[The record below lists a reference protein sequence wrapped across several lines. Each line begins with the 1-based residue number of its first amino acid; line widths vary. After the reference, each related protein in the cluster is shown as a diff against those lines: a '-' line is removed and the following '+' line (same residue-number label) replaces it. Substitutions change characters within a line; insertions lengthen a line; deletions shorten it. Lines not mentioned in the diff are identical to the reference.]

1 MTAPEQAEA
10 PDSKRSPLAA
20 AVMRAV
26 SGFSGDVGVCA
37 IHASSGRR
45 ILFHADRMFPAASTV
60 KLFVLVALY
69 QASAQGKLDLERR
82 MEVTNRD
89 RCKGSGVLAHLDD
102 GLRPTLRDLATLMMM
117 VSDNTAANLLIDVI
131 GVERIRDIIEKAGLE
146 HTRFEGPID
155 FTVFARDQ
163 SAMGSSTPLDMA
175 RFMMRLYKNE
185 LLPAE
190 ETARVINVLRIQ
202 KYIEPMRRMLP
213 VDPYAREL
221 GEPEP
226 VWVASKT
233 GSLDGVR
240 VEVGLVHA
248 DGHKGKRHKSGRAT
262 KSVASRLGPWGNA
275 WALSVMTNRGSERR
289 VSSENEAV
297 RIIAQVS
304 RAVFDAWSV

>member
-1 MTAPEQAEA
+1 MSAPEQAEP
-10 PDSKRSPLAA
+10 PDSKRSPMAA

-26 SGFSGDVGVCA
+26 SGFSGEVGVCA
-37 IHASSGRR
+37 LHASTNRR
-45 ILFHADRMFPAASTV
+45 ILFHADRLFPAASTV

-89 RCKGSGVLAHLDD
+89 RCKGSGVLAHLDE
-102 GLRPTLRDLATLMMM
+102 GIRPTLRDLATLMMM
-117 VSDNTAANLLIDVI
+117 VSDNTAANLLIDVL
-131 GVERIRDIIEKAGLE
+131 GPERIHGIIKKAELK

-155 FTVFARDQ
+155 FTVLARDK
-163 SAMGSSTPLDMA
+163 SAMGSTTPLDMA
-175 RFMMRLYKNE
+175 RFMLRLYKNE

-202 KYIEPMRRMLP
+202 KYIEPMRRLLP

-221 GEPEP
+221 GAPEP

-233 GSLDGVR
+233 GSLEGVR

-248 DGHKGKRHKSGRAT
+248 DGQRTRRQQSGRLT
-262 KSVASRLGPWGNA
+262 KSSGDRRGPWGNA
-275 WALSVMTNRGSERR
+275 WALVVMTNQGPERR
-289 VSSENEAV
+289 VWSENEAV

>member
-1 MTAPEQAEA
+1 MSATGEVEA
-10 PDSKRSPLAA
+10 LDPKRSPMAA

-26 SGFSGDVGVCA
+26 SGFSGEVGVCA
-37 IHASSGRR
+37 IHASTNRR

-69 QASAQGKLDLERR
+69 QASAQGKVDLERR

-102 GLRPTLRDLATLMMM
+102 GIRPTLRDLATLMMM
-117 VSDNTAANLLIDVI
+117 VSDNTAANLLIDVL
-131 GVERIRDIIEKAGLE
+131 GVERIRGIIEKAGLK

-155 FTVFARDQ
+155 FTVLARDK
-163 SAMGSSTPLDMA
+163 SAMGTSTPLDMA
-175 RFMMRLYKNE
+175 RFMLRLYKNE

-221 GEPEP
+221 GDPEP

-248 DGHKGKRHKSGRAT
+248 EGYKARRQPSGRRA
-262 KSVASRLGPWGNA
+262 KPGGGPWGNA
-275 WALSVMTNRGSERR
+275 WSLSVMTNQGPERR
-289 VSSENEAV
+289 VSSESEAV